1 MKGDIMNN
9 YYKVVNDFL
18 TIAKQN
24 PFIKGVE
31 YGNIYE
37 QHNSGNIEYN
47 TFTLTQGENSSQ
59 TENEITYN
67 FIAFVTDRLLEDKSN
82 LLYVQ
87 SSCKTIL
94 DTILTTFKEKHSGW
108 SIDTETFSFW
118 EEKFNDYCAG
128 CFVNFSVTMPIEFS
142 CVGVIEEG
150 GANTIEI
157 TSNGTYDVTN
167 YDTAVVNVS
176 GSVSDLK
183 YYWIMPHNY
192 GVPQINYSDNT
203 TTLEIKF
210 RLKSTVNQSI
220 YDDGYTSLIY
230 EDNQY
235 KARLNGGEWKETLIR
250 ETDAT
255 ETRVVKLTGTKL
267 QIGYYLFD
275 LEDGGHKWSYGQQMY
290 IGKGENVGDINIYY
304 CKLYWDKGDFVD
316 YEPFIENGETVLKDA
331 VSGNVLSI
339 EKEKDDTLILNF
351 LNNGGTFAYYSG
363 QRIPK
368 IDWSKLDKPNYDYF
382 MDTCSCNWD
391 DIQCFWN
398 IYDDSKSFKDAQQ
411 HISISEQKTDVFLT
425 LPKGFKNTKKQNC
438 ILAVLTNSNGLKT
451 LTIDCNDLEYTGM
464 FLGWSGT
471 FRLKLLNTSKLKEFY
486 NPTSNIK
493 LDAFDCSSLIKT
505 PYNAAHNQTTYIGG
519 FIDLGKGFLQ
529 NGKAGNHLMY
539 FDPWM
544 QNLTKESLLNIF
556 NGLYDLNLLGFTF
569 VNQPTI
575 KLGAT
580 NFSRLTE
587 EDIKIATDKGWIVTQ

>member
-1 MKGDIMNN
+1 MKGGNMNN

-18 TIAKQN
+18 MIAKQN

-108 SIDTETFSFW
+108 SIDTEIFSFW

-128 CFVNFSVTMPIEFS
+128 CFVNFSVTIPIEFS

-183 YYWIMPHNY
+183 YYYIMPHNY
-192 GVPQINYSDNT
+192 GVPQINYSDIT

-235 KARLNGGEWKETLIR
+235 KARFNGGEWKETLIR
-250 ETDAT
+250 ETDAP
-255 ETRVVKLTGTKL
+255 ETRVIKLTGTKL

-275 LEDGGHKWSYGQQMY
+275 LEDGGHQWSYGQQMY
-290 IGKGENVGDINIYY
+290 IGKGENVGDIDIYY

-339 EKEKDDTLILNF
+339 DNMTETE
-351 LNNGGTFAYYSG
+351 
-363 QRIPK
+363 
-368 IDWSKLDKPNYDYF
+368 
-382 MDTCSCNWD
+382 
-391 DIQCFWN
+391 
-398 IYDDSKSFKDAQQ
+398 
-411 HISISEQKTDVFLT
+411 E
-425 LPKGFKNTKKQNC
+425 LPELYINK
-438 ILAVLTNSNGLKT
+438 
-451 LTIDCNDLEYTGM
+451 EYT
-464 FLGWSGT
+464 
-471 FRLKLLNTSKLKEFY
+471 TSFSFTR
-486 NPTSNIK
+486 NDNWIIK
-493 LDAFDCSSLIKT
+493 GKVKMQQNV
-505 PYNAAHNQTTYIGG
+505 NAAAFYMGYGNFWAIGVSDR
-519 FIDLGKGFLQ
+519 IYLQ
-529 NGKAGNHLMY
+529 NGSSANPAQLQY
-539 FDPWM
+539 IP
-544 QNLTKESLLNIF
+544 
-556 NGLYDLNLLGFTF
+556 Y
-569 VNQPTI
+569 
-575 KLGAT
+575 
-580 NFSRLTE
+580 
-587 EDIKIATDKGWIVTQ
+587 TDKPIEFVADNTGKWIVNGVEYHNTPDPNLPERQFKIFRSNIALYYLEIYKNGELMFMTKNYRIMYKDTNQGLEYITDVVSKKMLNSTPITSEISTLLLDYDEPSDFQTVTLSNEEYEAVRPVLAKIRGEEIVDNEPREVVE